1 MSGLMTNAKDFI
13 ASLSQTKEQQILE
26 SLAKHIEMLNANIR
40 KVDFDIGTISRENE
54 QLVTRVEKVGAEL
67 KSAKTQHLRN
77 TKKDAVMQIF
87 RKMALNEQRSKFYSN
102 QRTELERQI
111 SSCQRKQ
118 FFFMRRASMKDQIAL
133 SMKTSIDS
141 DNSTQ
146 RLIDEYISSEKDIS
160 FQMSELDSGFERMDS
175 VHNFTSTETEAAEM
189 TKNLIASHGLQDLL
203 SEMDSDSVFRVPHG
217 TQSSSARVREVER
230 IPETVAAAASSGGSA
245 VHHHPLPG
253 TQASGKQYSS
263 AELDSILNDIERQLK

>member
-1 MSGLMTNAKDFI
+1 
-13 ASLSQTKEQQILE
+13 
-26 SLAKHIEMLNANIR
+26 
-40 KVDFDIGTISRENE
+40 
-54 QLVTRVEKVGAEL
+54 
-67 KSAKTQHLRN
+67 
-77 TKKDAVMQIF
+77 
-87 RKMALNEQRSKFYSN
+87 
-102 QRTELERQI
+102 
-111 SSCQRKQ
+111 
-118 FFFMRRASMKDQIAL
+118 MKDQIAL